1 MNERIDDSSPSTCSA
16 LPVEQPTRITEDGH
30 LFFLRGYSGGFAA
43 EYGVRL
49 TRDEYEA
56 AIIKQIGPG
65 NLVETDG
72 VFAFKP
78 NDGCFGMGEQN
89 K

>member
-1 MNERIDDSSPSTCSA
+1 MNCKSQTPCSA
-16 LPVEQPTRITEDGH
+16 LTVEQPTRITDDGH

-56 AIIKQIGPG
+56 RLVKQAGPG
-65 NLVETDG
+65 RLVETDG
-72 VFAFKP
+72 VFAF
-78 NDGCFGMGEQN
+78 EQN
-89 K
+89 DSIKRGE